1 MEGGANNSSGN
12 SSGVNVIIREDNL
25 GLPRE
30 ASILMG
36 EPARERVRERE
47 RELTVYFEGA
57 IKSVAVSGG
66 SDKVDTPPPPLLVC
80 PLPSNTSSST
90 TALSIHFCN
99 PPSHTPFTPFTPPAQ
114 PPLSPPQP
122 PSPLSPPPLNPP
134 PPPLCAY
141 GRWT

>member
-66 SDKVDTPPPPLLVC
+66 SDKVDTPPPP
-80 PLPSNTSSST
+80 
-90 TALSIHFCN
+90 ARLSITLQYIVINNRLVNTLLQPTLSHPFHPLH
-99 PPSHTPFTPFTPPAQ
+99 PPCSTSPFTPSTPFTPFTPPAQ
-114 PPLSPPQP
+114 PP
-122 PSPLSPPPLNPP
+122 PS
-134 PPPLCAY
+134 PPLCL
-141 GRWT
+141 W